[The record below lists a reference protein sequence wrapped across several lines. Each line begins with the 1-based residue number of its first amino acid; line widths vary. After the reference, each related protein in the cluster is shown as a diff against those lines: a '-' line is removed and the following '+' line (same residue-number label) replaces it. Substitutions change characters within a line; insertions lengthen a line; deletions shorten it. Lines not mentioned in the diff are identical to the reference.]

1 MTAKNILQGTAIG
14 TLVMFFWGTTE
25 WFNPLLHLPYKTASN
40 PDIVN
45 KALNDNM
52 PESGMYIWPNGNETK
67 TADGNARDIV
77 YFIAKNDASFYN
89 PSKFMPVEL
98 VTQVAIW
105 FIVTYLLLLT
115 SFQKHWQRV
124 RFTLIIGLLVGLT
137 FFLPLW
143 NWWGFSAE
151 YVIIRWANMMLGW
164 FLAAL
169 AVSYF
174 LRNKIKQIK
183 S

>member
-1 MTAKNILQGTAIG
+1 
-14 TLVMFFWGTTE
+14 
-25 WFNPLLHLPYKTASN
+25 
-40 PDIVN
+40 
-45 KALNDNM
+45 
-52 PESGMYIWPNGNETK
+52 
-67 TADGNARDIV
+67 
-77 YFIAKNDASFYN
+77 
-89 PSKFMPVEL
+89 MPVEL

>member
-1 MTAKNILQGTAIG
+1 
-14 TLVMFFWGTTE
+14 
-25 WFNPLLHLPYKTASN
+25 
-40 PDIVN
+40 
-45 KALNDNM
+45 M

-67 TADGNARDIV
+67 TADGNAKDIV

>member
-1 MTAKNILQGTAIG
+1 
-14 TLVMFFWGTTE
+14 
-25 WFNPLLHLPYKTASN
+25 
-40 PDIVN
+40 
-45 KALNDNM
+45 
-52 PESGMYIWPNGNETK
+52 MYIWPNGNETK